1 MKIKKRESTAILN
14 SLSGGVVPSRGLHYI
29 MVGRTD
35 EADQILKDLDNVKKG
50 SSVVKFFIGS
60 FGSGKSFIQALTQQ
74 IAFKENFV
82 VAKADFT
89 PERRLY
95 GSEGKAVATYSE
107 LMKNIATATKPEG
120 NALASIM
127 EKWISEVQTRV
138 MQEKGYGSVG
148 IDDPAFV
155 RDVEQEIGEVV
166 AKMDDLTGGF
176 DFSRVLSLYFRGFI
190 EDNDELQRNALRW
203 LRGEYRTRTEARTD
217 LGVRGIIEDGTYY
230 DYLKVFAKFVQQIG
244 YAGLV
249 VNFDEAINLYK
260 ITHPQTRDKNYESIL
275 KIYNDALQGNVEGLY
290 ITFGGTPEFLE
301 DERRGMFSYGA
312 LKRRLESNRFET
324 AEFRDLSQPVVKLTP
339 LNHNDIFL
347 LLTKLQDVHSAHHNY
362 QPNITRDEIA
372 FFLTAE
378 FARPGAAE
386 YKTVGDIIRNFLGA
400 MNIIHQNPTFNREE
414 IFGNAEK
421 AIEEEPKSLMSSRFA
436 SLEG

>member
-1 MKIKKRESTAILN
+1 M
-14 SLSGGVVPSRGLHYI
+14 
-29 MVGRTD
+29 
-35 EADQILKDLDNVKKG
+35 
-50 SSVVKFFIGS
+50 KFFIGS

-82 VAKADFT
+82 VVKADFT

-95 GSEGKAVATYSE
+95 GSDGKAVATYSE
-107 LMKNIATATKPEG
+107 LMKNMATATKPEG
-120 NALASIM
+120 NALASIL

-138 MQEKGYGSVG
+138 MQEKGHGSVG
-148 IDDPAFV
+148 FDDPTFV
-155 RDVEQEIGEVV
+155 RDVEQEIGEAV
-166 AKMDDLTGGF
+166 ANMDDLTGGF

-203 LRGEYRTRTEARTD
+203 LRGEYRTRIEARTN
-217 LGVRGIIEDGTYY
+217 LGVRGIIEDVTYY

-324 AEFRDLSQPVVKLTP
+324 TEFRDLSQPVVKLTP

-347 LLTKLQDVHSAHHNY
+347 LLTKLQDVHSAHHDY

-372 FFLTAE
+372 FFLKTE

-386 YKTVGDIIRNFLGA
+386 HKTVGDIIRNFLGA
-400 MNIIHQNPTFNREE
+400 MNIIHQNPTFNRKE
-414 IFGNAEK
+414 IFGNADE
-421 AIEEEPKSLMSSRFA
+421 AIEQEPQSKVSSRFA

>member
-1 MKIKKRESTAILN
+1 MRIKKRESTAILN
-14 SLSGGVVPSRGLHYI
+14 SLSGGVVPSRGLHHI

-35 EADQILKDLDNVKKG
+35 EAEQILKDLENVKKG
-50 SSVVKFFIGS
+50 SSLVKFFIGS
-60 FGSGKSFIQALTQQ
+60 FGSGKSFVQALTQQ

-107 LMKNIATATKPEG
+107 LMKNMATATKPEG
-120 NALASIM
+120 NALGSIL
-127 EKWISEVQTRV
+127 EKWISEVQIKV
-138 MQEKGYGSVG
+138 MHEKGHGSVG
-148 IDDPAFV
+148 FDDPSFV

-166 AKMDDLTGGF
+166 ANMDDLTGGF
-176 DFSRVLSLYFRGFI
+176 DFSRVLTLYFRGFI
-190 EDNDELQRNALRW
+190 EDNGDLQRNALRW
-203 LRGEYRTRTEARTD
+203 MRGEYRTRTEARTD
-217 LGVRGIIEDGTYY
+217 LGVRGIIEDYTYY

-260 ITHPQTRDKNYESIL
+260 ITNPHTRDKNYESIL

-324 AEFRDLSQPVVKLTP
+324 TEFRDLSQPVVKLTP

-347 LLTKLQDVHSAHHNY
+347 LLTKLQDVHAVHHDY
-362 QPNITRDEIA
+362 EVKIVRDEIA
-372 FFLTAE
+372 FFLKTE

-386 YKTVGDIIRNFLGA
+386 NNTVGDIIRNFLGA

-414 IFGNAEK
+414 IFGNADK
-421 AIEEEPKSLMSSRFA
+421 AIEKETESTVSSRFA